1 MRKAQAATPQN
12 ERLGVL
18 EENRVSIQARRF
30 RLPRSILGTETRSPS
45 LTVGGSPGPART
57 HLSPAQVA
65 QRLRQKRSPAYL
77 ERMQRLDAGTHQQDA
92 AGLQALLD
100 AISAEFPELGVD
112 ERPLGVVSRCFLGPP
127 YEVHICDLAGGIIEH
142 FQHWRSM
149 PPLFERAR
157 SIAAHGAYAFIEIY
171 VSTIRAVAPDG
182 AVSVLSS

>member
-1 MRKAQAATPQN
+1 MP
-12 ERLGVL
+12 RL
-18 EENRVSIQARRF
+18 
-30 RLPRSILGTETRSPS
+30 ILGTETRSPA
-45 LTVGGSPGPART
+45 LTAGGSPEAVKT
-57 HLSPAQVA
+57 HLSPVQVA
-65 QRLRQKRSPAYL
+65 QRLRQKRSSAYL

-100 AISAEFPELGVD
+100 AITAEFPELGVD

-142 FQHWRSM
+142 FKHGHSM

-171 VSTIRAVAPDG
+171 VSTIRAVAADG

>member
-1 MRKAQAATPQN
+1 M
-12 ERLGVL
+12 
-18 EENRVSIQARRF
+18 
-30 RLPRSILGTETRSPS
+30 PRSILGTETRSPA
-45 LTVGGSPGPART
+45 LTVSGSAAAAKT

-65 QRLRQKRSPAYL
+65 QRLRQKRSSAYL

-100 AISAEFPELGVD
+100 AIVAEFPELGVD

-127 YEVHICDLAGGIIEH
+127 YEVHICDLAGGVIEH
-142 FQHWRSM
+142 FQHWHSM

-171 VSTIRAVAPDG
+171 VSTIRAVTADG
-182 AVSVLSS
+182 AVSVLNT